1 MIFVYLPK
9 ILLALQAD
17 IGYVGA
23 SIVAFVFFLLVFFAA
38 ITSLVSIVEV
48 PTATLSDRKGI
59 SRKKAL
65 AILTLIYRCI
75 DCAVYHVIWY
85 G

>member
-1 MIFVYLPK
+1 M
-9 ILLALQAD
+9 
-17 IGYVGA
+17 GA

-48 PTATLSDRKGI
+48 PTASLSDRKGI

-65 AILTLIYRCI
+65 AILTLSTGVLTVLCTMSFGMVESLIKFC
-75 DCAVYHVIWY
+75 
-85 G
+85 